1 MTILLEVGDA
11 SDIPPGTIRGVE
23 YGDRRFIVVN
33 VEGDFFA
40 LDGICTHAYAEL
52 AMGFLAA
59 DRVICP
65 LHLSQFD
72 ARSGEAL
79 SPPAEVALRTH
90 PTRVQDGKVFVVV
103 EPEPAKKD

>member
-1 MTILLEVGDA
+1 MTTLVEVGAA
-11 SDIPPGTIRGVE
+11 SEIPPGTIRGVE
-23 YGDRRFIVVN
+23 FGDRRFIVVN

-52 AMGFLAA
+52 GMGFLAA

-65 LHLSQFD
+65 IHLSQFD

-79 SPPAEVALRTH
+79 SPPAELPLRTY
-90 PTRVQDGKVFVVV
+90 PTLLRDGKVFVVV
-103 EPEPAKKD
+103 EAEPAKKD